1 MANRIE
7 HWWQGPYSIAILPPV
22 ARFTVTHIADRGIDL
37 FATAKRLQDPLVF
50 LKGIDFAAHWTDK
63 GLAVF
68 NNEFH
73 TIAGRKTDAVTDFL
87 RYGNLAF
94 TANGAGIFH
103 PYSHSLDRKSTRLN
117 SSHLVISYAVF

>member
-1 MANRIE
+1 MTKPPSPRAQTAPIRSPARMAHRIE
-7 HWWQGPYSIAILPPV
+7 HWCQAPFSIAILPPV
-22 ARFTVTHIADRGIDL
+22 ARFTVTHIADPGIDL

-73 TIAGRKTDAVTDFL
+73 TIAGRKADEIGRASCRERV
-87 RYGNLAF
+87 
-94 TANGAGIFH
+94 
-103 PYSHSLDRKSTRLN
+103 
-117 SSHLVISYAVF
+117 